1 MSESFSTGRSHPE
14 RLLRLVTTVSV
25 LLSSCSAS
33 VSAQITN
40 PIARRWAAARVQ
52 TEEIAFLERSRQ
64 IMAEQAKVQTAAVNV
79 ELTAIRTPSECLAPN
94 RAGRHHA
101 ADQQPLSG

>member
-25 LLSSCSAS
+25 LAVVAFAS

-40 PIARRWAAARVQ
+40 PIARRWAAARYRPRNC
-52 TEEIAFLERSRQ
+52 LPP
-64 IMAEQAKVQTAAVNV
+64 AVATNH
-79 ELTAIRTPSECLAPN
+79 
-94 RAGRHHA
+94 G
-101 ADQQPLSG
+101 